1 MALHANTIST
11 IVSNSHIYST
21 ELLASVNTLIDLAQE
36 HSPLS
41 DTAFLLQKTGKS
53 ISIRLPKNDYQWMP
67 IRNVLRI
74 IAQVSKTAHD
84 RILAIR
90 LGNMICG
97 CDYFE
102 GTVEIEYTNGDKIS
116 GAYKWQWTAFPDVER
131 SFDKFVL
138 FPSPTVKSIN
148 PMM

>member
-11 IVSNSHIYST
+11 IVTHSHLYST

-53 ISIRLPKNDYQWMP
+53 ISISLPKSDYQWMP

-84 RILAIR
+84 SILTIQ

-102 GTVEIEYTNGDKIS
+102 GTIEIEYANGDRIS
-116 GAYKWQWTAFPDVER
+116 GAYKWQWTAFQDPER

-138 FPSPTVKSIN
+138 FPPLAVKSVN